1 MALTKEVLD
10 DRIDTVGD
18 TKIVHI
24 RTATII
30 KEDGVELTRTL
41 HRRTLNPGVL
51 NADKDGLVDTDL
63 SGESAEI
70 QGVCNAVWT
79 TDVKNKWRD
88 ILRSDEG
95 L

>member
-30 KEDGVELTRTL
+30 KEDGVELTRTF

-51 NADKDGLVDTDL
+51 NANKDGLVDTDL